1 VRGRILLA
9 LGLAAL
15 LGGASFLAVRATSS
29 QRPAVAAGRPV
40 VVGRVLLNGHGVPG
54 AEVTLYA
61 QPNQTVMASLK
72 PGDRVPQ
79 IVVGSAV
86 SSASGS
92 YSISPT
98 DWVGL
103 RRSATYGNI
112 NFEVIAISGCRAW
125 MYFFPRKLVRT
136 ATGPALAVDDSS
148 DPPQLTPQR
157 VDLRLRGP
165 RRCAGGSS

>member
-1 VRGRILLA
+1 MRGRILLA

-15 LGGASFLAVRATSS
+15 LGGGVVVAFLATSS
-29 QRPAVAAGRPV
+29 HGPPVAAARPV
-40 VVGRVLLNGHGVPG
+40 VVGRVLVSGRGVSG
-54 AEVTLYA
+54 ARVTLYA
-61 QPNQTVMASLK
+61 EPDQAVMASLK
-72 PGDRVPQ
+72 PGDTVPQ

-86 SSASGS
+86 SSSSGS

-98 DWVGL
+98 DWPGL

-112 NFEVIAISGCRAW
+112 NFEVIATDGCRDW

-148 DPPQLTPQR
+148 DPPQLAPQH
-157 VDLRLRGP
+157 VDLRLRGSAK
-165 RRCAGGSS
+165 CAGGSS